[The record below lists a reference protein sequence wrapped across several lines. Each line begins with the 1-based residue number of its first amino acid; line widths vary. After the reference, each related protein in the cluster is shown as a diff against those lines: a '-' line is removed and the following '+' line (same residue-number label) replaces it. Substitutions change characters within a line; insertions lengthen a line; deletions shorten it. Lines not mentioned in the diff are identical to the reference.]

1 MLRLIA
7 HDVLYLVLAMQV
19 SPRIARTLAPT
30 GSPVGVF
37 FLFSRRHLRLPTSSS
52 IPMKTL
58 IASLCATLALV
69 GCSDSH
75 LKLTLQRDAYLP
87 MFPQLRITAV
97 GQDVTIK
104 NIEINGGDCEL
115 ISVERFPRTVRR
127 GSSTAVDVRANC
139 DDVSKVAVETDDGT
153 FNFTF

>member
-1 MLRLIA
+1 
-7 HDVLYLVLAMQV
+7 
-19 SPRIARTLAPT
+19 
-30 GSPVGVF
+30 
-37 FLFSRRHLRLPTSSS
+37 
-52 IPMKTL
+52 MKTL
-58 IASLCATLALV
+58 IATMCATLALV
-69 GCSDSH
+69 ACSDSH

-104 NIEINGGDCEL
+104 NVKVNGGDCEL
-115 ISVERFPRTVRR
+115 VGVERFPRSVRS
-127 GSSTAVDVRANC
+127 GSSTLVDVRANC